1 MERRNGVI
9 RRANL
14 FEVGFFVLRRTM
26 TMNKQAKIPAETPET
41 LLTDRFGRR
50 LNYLRVSVT
59 DRCNQRCAYCAPYS
73 EKFKN
78 RNDIL
83 SFDEITRLVS
93 LMVSMGVEKVRL
105 TGGEPLVRK
114 DLPKLVS
121 MLKEAGVKDLSMT
134 TNAVLLERFVDEL
147 AANGLNRIN
156 VSLDSL
162 NPKKFKKISGN
173 GDIVPVLRGIEAAI
187 NRGLSPVKI
196 NTVIMKMNEDE
207 LASIIDF
214 AGERGLNVRFIECMP
229 MSDGFDWKGNYVPVS
244 TVLQRQDIIERVDVA
259 ATPDAGKAAAY
270 TLPLKSGKGSV
281 GFVSP
286 MSNRFCEGCN
296 RLRLTSDGKLRSCLP
311 ADKDVSLK
319 EALRNNAPTEELLAL
334 IRAAVEIKP
343 ETGEYTFTEKGRKRS
358 MIHIG
363 G

>member
-1 MERRNGVI
+1 
-9 RRANL
+9 
-14 FEVGFFVLRRTM
+14 
-26 TMNKQAKIPAETPET
+26 MNNETKISTNAPTE

-78 RNDIL
+78 REDIL

-114 DLPKLVS
+114 DITDLVS
-121 MLKEAGVKDLSMT
+121 MLKNTGVKDLSMT
-134 TNAVLLERFVDEL
+134 TNAVLLERFASQL

-162 NPKKFKKISGN
+162 NPEKFRIISGGGN
-173 GDIVPVLRGIEAAI
+173 IVPVLRGIEAAI
-187 NRGLSPVKI
+187 GVPAPSGAGRGLSPVKI

-214 AGERGLNVRFIECMP
+214 AEERGLSVRFIECMP

-244 TVLQRQDIIERVDVA
+244 EVLQRQDIIERVDVT
-259 ATPDAGKAAAY
+259 ATPERGKVAAY
-270 TLPLKSGKGSV
+270 TLPLRSGKGKV

-319 EALRNNAPTEELLAL
+319 EALRTNAPKEELLAL
-334 IRAAVEIKP
+334 IRRAVEIKP
-343 ETGEYTFTEKGRKRS
+343 ETGEYTFTEEGRKTS

>member
-1 MERRNGVI
+1 MD
-9 RRANL
+9 
-14 FEVGFFVLRRTM
+14 
-26 TMNKQAKIPAETPET
+26 NKTKIPTETPSE
-41 LLTDRFGRR
+41 LLTDRFGRS

-78 RNDIL
+78 REDIL

-114 DLPKLVS
+114 DVTDLVS
-121 MLKEAGVKDLSMT
+121 MLKDAGVKDLSMT
-134 TNAVLLERFVDEL
+134 TNAVLLERFASTL
-147 AANGLNRIN
+147 ATNGLNRIN

-162 NPKKFKKISGN
+162 NPEKFKLISGG

-187 NRGLSPVKI
+187 GAGLSPVKV

-214 AGERGLNVRFIECMP
+214 AEERGLNVRFIECMP

-244 TVLQRQDIIERVDVA
+244 EVLQRQDIIERVDVA
-259 ATPDAGKAAAY
+259 ATPERGKVAAY
-270 TLPLKSGKGSV
+270 TLPLRSGKGKV

-286 MSNRFCEGCN
+286 MSNRFCEACN

-319 EALRNNAPTEELLAL
+319 EALRTNAPAEELLAL
-334 IRAAVEIKP
+334 IRKAVEIKP
-343 ETGEYTFTEKGRKRS
+343 ETGEYTFTEEGRKTS
-358 MIHIG
+358 MIRIG

>member
-1 MERRNGVI
+1 MEKPS
-9 RRANL
+9 
-14 FEVGFFVLRRTM
+14 E
-26 TMNKQAKIPAETPET
+26 

-73 EKFKN
+73 EKFKS
-78 RNDIL
+78 REDIL

-114 DLPKLVS
+114 DVTDLVS
-121 MLKEAGVKDLSMT
+121 MLKDAGVKDLSMT
-134 TNAVLLERFVDEL
+134 TNAVLLERFASTL

-162 NPKKFKKISGN
+162 NPEKFRLISGD
-173 GDIVPVLRGIEAAI
+173 GDIVPVLRGIEAA
-187 NRGLSPVKI
+187 RSLGLSPVKI

-214 AGERGLNVRFIECMP
+214 AEERALNVRFIECMP

-244 TVLQRQDIIERVDVA
+244 DVLQRQDIIERVNVA
-259 ATPDAGKAAAY
+259 ATPERGKVAAY
-270 TLPLKSGKGSV
+270 TLPLRSGKGSV

-286 MSNRFCEGCN
+286 MSNRFCEACN

-319 EALRNNAPTEELLAL
+319 EALRTNAPTEELLAL
-334 IRAAVEIKP
+334 IRRAVEIKP
-343 ETGEYTFTEKGRKRS
+343 ETGEYTFTAEGRKTS

>member
-1 MERRNGVI
+1 
-9 RRANL
+9 
-14 FEVGFFVLRRTM
+14 
-26 TMNKQAKIPAETPET
+26 MNNEAKTSIETPET

-78 RNDIL
+78 REDIL

-114 DLPKLVS
+114 DVTDLVS
-121 MLKEAGVKDLSMT
+121 MLKDAGVKDLSMT
-134 TNAVLLERFVDEL
+134 TNAVLLERFAGTL
-147 AANGLNRIN
+147 ATNGLNRIN

-162 NPKKFKKISGN
+162 NPEKFKLISGG
-173 GDIVPVLRGIEAAI
+173 GDIAPVLRGIEAAI
-187 NRGLSPVKI
+187 GAVLSPVKI
-196 NTVIMKMNEDE
+196 NTVIMKMNENE

-214 AGERGLNVRFIECMP
+214 AEERALSVRFIECMP

-244 TVLQRQDIIERVDVA
+244 DILQRQDIMERVDVT
-259 ATPDAGKAAAY
+259 ATPERGKVAAY
-270 TLPLKSGKGSV
+270 TLPLRSGKGKV

-319 EALRNNAPTEELLAL
+319 EALRTNAPKEELLAL
-334 IRAAVEIKP
+334 IRRAVEIKP
-343 ETGEYTFTEKGRKRS
+343 ETGEYTFTEEGRKTS